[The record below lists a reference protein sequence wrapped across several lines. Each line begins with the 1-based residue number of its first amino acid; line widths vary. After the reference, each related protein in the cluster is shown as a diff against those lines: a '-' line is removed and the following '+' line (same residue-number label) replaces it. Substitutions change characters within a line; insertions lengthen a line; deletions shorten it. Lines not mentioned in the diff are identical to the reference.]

1 MNNVL
6 RVSAAVLVFV
16 GFTAYT
22 LDVAHTHGLL
32 GFLTL
37 AGRERWGMQLLLD
50 LMISLFFAG
59 AWVRHDARKR
69 GIDARPYLVAMAL
82 GGSVGTFAYLVRRSL
97 APRPAPA
104 TDLSL

>member
-6 RVSAAVLVFV
+6 RVGAPIALFLV
-16 GFTAYT
+16 FTAYT

-32 GFLTL
+32 GFLSL

-50 LMISLFFAG
+50 LVISLFFAG
-59 AWVRHDARKR
+59 AWVKNDARQR

-82 GGSVGTFAYLVRRSL
+82 GGSVGTFAYVVRRSL
-97 APRPAPA
+97 APAPQRHPQ
-104 TDLSL
+104 L